1 MRAAHRAA
9 AWHVRGVFDSE
20 VQFFDGLSRI
30 PEGMTMAKA
39 PPMYELMYIINPV
52 LTDEQT
58 KDIVQRVSAFMK
70 EHSVDVVEV
79 DEMGSRR
86 LAYPIE
92 KKKNGY
98 YVLVNFRTDD
108 GSFIATFDRAMRI
121 NDEIMRHLIL
131 RYDAK
136 MLRHYQAQSAEPRE
150 GATTETEEKS
160 S

>member
-1 MRAAHRAA
+1 
-9 AWHVRGVFDSE
+9 
-20 VQFFDGLSRI
+20 
-30 PEGMTMAKA
+30 MAKA
-39 PPMYELMYIINPV
+39 SPMYELMYIINPV

-58 KDIVQRVSAFMK
+58 KDIVQRVTAFMK
-70 EHSVDVVEV
+70 EHDVDVVEV
-79 DEMGSRR
+79 NEMGSRR

-108 GSFIATFDRAMRI
+108 GSFIATFDRALRI

-136 MLRHYQAQSAEPRE
+136 MLRHYEAQAADSKKGTLTAADE
-150 GATTETEEKS
+150 AS